1 MTETGRAI
9 HATFGLYRIET
20 MRLRATR
27 GERPGAGLRV
37 RKAFG
42 VGRAVIRASLAIAI
56 ASLLLTSLFAFL
68 GSAFPAAA
76 KAENMGSSHAAGSP
90 ASPAEAPLRL
100 ISLNP
105 SLTAILVRLG
115 ATEMLV
121 GVDDYSARVLPEVS
135 NLPRV
140 GGLFDPS
147 LEAVVALRPDRV
159 LIVAGVEQVTH
170 AERLER
176 LGLRV
181 EIYPNERMDEILEN
195 IERLGRLVGRE
206 SLASTRVSVIRETR
220 RAVFVATRGLEA
232 PGTVAIVD
240 RSPLF
245 LVGGE
250 TFLDEMLDVV
260 GARNLVREL
269 GAGYPRGSIEWLI
282 ATGPSLLLDMTP
294 GAEAAKEFWS
304 RWPSLPAV
312 AADRVVG
319 VDAARITMPGPNL
332 DRALRELA
340 LLVHGASIE
349 DAIDEALKR
358 GRAESVLTDRDHE
371 RPGPGGAQ

>member
-1 MTETGRAI
+1 MGWVPNTDRTI
-9 HATFGLYRIET
+9 HATFGQPRIET
-20 MRLRATR
+20 MRLRAIR
-27 GERPGAGLRV
+27 VDRPGAELRV
-37 RKAFG
+37 QKAFG
-42 VGRAVIRASLAIAI
+42 AGRSVVRASLAIAL
-56 ASLLLTSLFAFL
+56 ASLLLTSLFAIF
-68 GSAFPAAA
+68 GSACPAAA
-76 KAENMGSSHAAGSP
+76 KAESIGSP
-90 ASPAEAPLRL
+90 TSPAEAPLRL

-115 ATEMLV
+115 ATETLV
-121 GVDDYSARVLPEVS
+121 GVDDYSARALPEVS

-176 LGLRV
+176 LGLHV
-181 EIYPNERMDEILEN
+181 EIYPNERMDQILEN

-206 SLASTRVSVIRETR
+206 SLASERVSAIRETR

-245 LVGGE
+245 LVGSE

-269 GAGYPRGSIEWLI
+269 GSGYPRGSIEWLI

-332 DRALRELA
+332 DGALRELA

-349 DAIDEALKR
+349 EAIEMALKR
-358 GRAESVLTDRDHE
+358 ESAESVLTDRDHE
-371 RPGPGGAQ
+371 RPEPGGSE

>member
-1 MTETGRAI
+1 MGWVPDTDRTI
-9 HATFGLYRIET
+9 HAAFGQPRIET
-20 MRLRATR
+20 MRLRAIR
-27 GERPGAGLRV
+27 DDRRGAGLRV
-37 RKAFG
+37 QKAFG
-42 VGRAVIRASLAIAI
+42 AGRPVVRASLAIAL
-56 ASLLLTSLFAFL
+56 ASLLLTPLFAFF
-68 GSAFPAAA
+68 GSACPDAA
-76 KAENMGSSHAAGSP
+76 KAESIGSP
-90 ASPAEAPLRL
+90 TSPAEAPLRL

-121 GVDDYSARVLPEVS
+121 GVDDYSARALPEVS

-181 EIYPNERMDEILEN
+181 EIYPNERMDQILEN

-206 SLASTRVSVIRETR
+206 SLASERVSAIRETR

-245 LVGGE
+245 LVGSE

-269 GAGYPRGSIEWLI
+269 GSGYPRGSIEWLI

-332 DRALRELA
+332 DGALRELA

-349 DAIDEALKR
+349 EAIEMALKR
-358 GRAESVLTDRDHE
+358 DSAESVLTDRDHE
-371 RPGPGGAQ
+371 RPEPGGSE

>member
-1 MTETGRAI
+1 MGWVPDTDRTI
-9 HATFGLYRIET
+9 HAAFRQPRIET
-20 MRLRATR
+20 MRLRAIR
-27 GERPGAGLRV
+27 DDRPGAGLRV
-37 RKAFG
+37 QKAFG
-42 VGRAVIRASLAIAI
+42 AGRPVVRVSLAIAL
-56 ASLLLTSLFAFL
+56 ASLLLTPLFAIF
-68 GSAFPAAA
+68 GSACPDAA
-76 KAENMGSSHAAGSP
+76 KAESIGSP
-90 ASPAEAPLRL
+90 TPPAEASLRL

-121 GVDDYSARVLPEVS
+121 GVDDYSARALPEVS

-181 EIYPNERMDEILEN
+181 EIYPNERMDQILEN

-206 SLASTRVSVIRETR
+206 SLASERVSAIRETR

-245 LVGGE
+245 LVGSE

-269 GAGYPRGSIEWLI
+269 GSGYPRGSIVWLI

-332 DRALRELA
+332 DGALRELA

-349 DAIDEALKR
+349 EAIEMALKR
-358 GRAESVLTDRDHE
+358 DSAESVLTDRDHE
-371 RPGPGGAQ
+371 RPEPGGSE

>member
-1 MTETGRAI
+1 MGWVPDTDRTI
-9 HATFGLYRIET
+9 HAAFGQPRIET
-20 MRLRATR
+20 MRLRAIR
-27 GERPGAGLRV
+27 DDRPGAGLRV
-37 RKAFG
+37 QKAFG
-42 VGRAVIRASLAIAI
+42 AGRPVVRGSLAIAL
-56 ASLLLTSLFAFL
+56 ASLLLTPLFAIF
-68 GSAFPAAA
+68 GSACPGAA
-76 KAENMGSSHAAGSP
+76 KAESIGSP

-121 GVDDYSARVLPEVS
+121 GVDDYSARALPEVS

-170 AERLER
+170 GERLER

-181 EIYPNERMDEILEN
+181 EIYPNERMDQILEN

-206 SLASTRVSVIRETR
+206 SLASERVSAIRETR

-245 LVGGE
+245 LVGSE

-269 GAGYPRGSIEWLI
+269 GSGYPRGSIEWLI

-294 GAEAAKEFWS
+294 GAEAAKQFWS

-332 DRALRELA
+332 DGALRELA

-349 DAIDEALKR
+349 EAIEMALKR
-358 GRAESVLTDRDHE
+358 DSAESVLTDRDHK
-371 RPGPGGAQ
+371 RPEPGGSE